1 MARCLA
7 TPSGANEPWPVVSG
21 VPDNLFLGMA
31 PSFRK
36 LCLGFI
42 QCYLNLSICFD
53 RQYGQFGHP
62 FRGISA
68 T

>member
-1 MARCLA
+1 M
-7 TPSGANEPWPVVSG
+7 
-21 VPDNLFLGMA
+21 DNLFLGMA
-31 PSFRK
+31 SSFRK